1 MDDNRPETGVMG
13 GGESIGIVNS
23 AATVSICVCED
34 YDMLISDALKPVG
47 KVLEA
52 QCGKIPV
59 HIEGAESGAE
69 RCPLPVVL
77 KRHGDPALLRRKGN
91 GHEIEPAGV
100 FSERFVLQQGI
111 DSSTGILV
119 EKLGFL
125 RRVAFSDNSYVYA
138 ILRASALVQ
147 IFVRSRIRSHFP
159 YEDVGRIYRMGEGC
173 VLNASVAEQ
182 LHGDSGGLLRHWKQI
197 DILEGFSDSGSL
209 LRSLPLL
216 EQSRESLPVEDLAAG
231 GIAQGDAAVS
241 CNRNLVHIDPPA
253 CPALGS

>member
-1 MDDNRPETGVMG
+1 
-13 GGESIGIVNS
+13 
-23 AATVSICVCED
+23 
-34 YDMLISDALKPVG
+34 MLISDALKPVG

-69 RCPLPVVL
+69 RCPFPVVL
-77 KRHGDPALLRRKGN
+77 KRHGDPALLRRQGN

-100 FSERFVLQQGI
+100 FSERFVLKQGI
-111 DSSTGILV
+111 DSGTGILV
-119 EKLGFL
+119 EKPGFL
-125 RRVAFSDNSYVYA
+125 RRVAFRNNGYVYA

-159 YEDVGRIYRMGEGC
+159 YEDVGRIYRMGERRI
-173 VLNASVAEQ
+173 LHSPVAEQ
-182 LHGDSGGLLRHWKQI
+182 FHGDSGGLLRHWKQI

-209 LRSLPLL
+209 LRSLPFL
-216 EQSRESLPVEDLAAG
+216 EQSRESLPVEDLVAG

-241 CNRNLVHIDPPA
+241 SDRYLVHIDPPA